1 MIEPVV
7 DLLACPTCGGELQP
21 GPGALRC
28 PRGHS
33 FDVARQGYVS
43 LLAPGAEVGAGDTP
57 QMVEARAAFLAA
69 GHFAPIVAAL
79 ADRAAACRPAAAVA
93 VAVADLGA
101 GPGSYLAAVVDRV
114 PGARGVALDLS
125 RAAGRRAARVHP
137 RVGAVVADGR
147 LALPLRSGAFDLAL
161 NLFAPRNAPELRRIL
176 RLDGTLL
183 VVTPTDRHLR
193 ELAGPLE
200 LLAVDP
206 NKTQRLEEQLG
217 PHFDPLGQTG
227 CEFALS
233 LSPADLERLVLMGP
247 NAFHAAPA
255 ALRDRIAALP
265 APTAVT
271 ASVTVA
277 AYRPR

>member
-1 MIEPVV
+1 VTGVEQH
-7 DLLACPTCGGELQP
+7 ACPTCAGALRR

-28 PRGHS
+28 PRGHR
-33 FDVARQGYVS
+33 FDLARQGFVS
-43 LLAPGAEVGAGDTP
+43 QLAAGAEVGAGDTP

-79 ADRAAACRPAAAVA
+79 SDRAAASRPAA
-93 VAVADLGA
+93 AVADLGA
-101 GPGSYLAAVVDRV
+101 GPGSYLAAVVDRI

-147 LALPLRSGAFDLAL
+147 VALPLRTGAFDLAL

-176 RLDGTLL
+176 RPDGTLL
-183 VVTPTDRHLR
+183 VVTPTERHLQ
-193 ELAGPLE
+193 EIAGPLE

-206 NKTQRLEEQLG
+206 MKPQRLEEQLG
-217 PHFDPLGQTG
+217 PHFDHLDQVG
-227 CEFALS
+227 CEFALA
-233 LSPADLERLVLMGP
+233 LPPAELERLVLMGP
-247 NAFHAAPA
+247 NAFHADPA
-255 ALRDRIAALP
+255 ALRDRIAALS
-265 APTAVT
+265 APTPVT

-277 AYRPR
+277 AYRPRPA